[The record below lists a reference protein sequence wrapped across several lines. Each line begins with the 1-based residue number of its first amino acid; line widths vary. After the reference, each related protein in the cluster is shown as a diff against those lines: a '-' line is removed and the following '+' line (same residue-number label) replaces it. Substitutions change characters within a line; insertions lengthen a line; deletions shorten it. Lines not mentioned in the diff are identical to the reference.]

1 MRGPGRSPVLE
12 PGPDSSPRTLMH
24 ASMTASTDAVANH
37 ACAFARSASQPW
49 GAGLPRG
56 AVVVIWTPGHR
67 RAFVDGVCEHAGTT
81 RCDKLYIPAM
91 HEAAAL
97 PLVLMLHGC
106 NQSPEDFAAGTG
118 MNARAGEQGF
128 FVLYPE
134 QAIASRGGTCSVH
147 YRTDATFRGAYVLD
161 QRFLALPMRALGSIL
176 NIRAPRITRFLS

>member
-1 MRGPGRSPVLE
+1 
-12 PGPDSSPRTLMH
+12 
-24 ASMTASTDAVANH
+24 MTASTDAVANH
-37 ACAFARSASQPW
+37 ACAFAGSASQPW

-67 RAFVDGVCEHAGTT
+67 SAFVDGVCEHAGTT

-97 PLVLMLHGC
+97 PFVLMLHGG

-128 FVLYPE
+128 FVLYPSKLLHQGAIHAAFTTE
-134 QAIASRGGTCSVH
+134 QTPRFEGLTFLTSVSWHCPCERLGQFSTYFLKRDEHELQRARYLWHVQRPAEWRG
-147 YRTDATFRGAYVLD
+147 RGCPA
-161 QRFLALPMRALGSIL
+161 
-176 NIRAPRITRFLS
+176 